1 MISIISSLPVW
12 FLMLI
17 IAALIIAVI
26 YRLVR
31 HGIKIKTPIIE
42 IDATEESNDAGKM
55 EEAKG
60 EQKESSSPKGDGE
73 EKKAPELN
81 TVP

>member
-1 MISIISSLPVW
+1 MTSIISSLPIW
-12 FLMLI
+12 FTMLI
-17 IAALIIAVI
+17 IAALVIAVI

-31 HGIKIKTPIIE
+31 YGIKIKTPIIE

-60 EQKESSSPKGDGE
+60 EQKESSSPQGDGAQ
-73 EKKAPELN
+73 KKAPELD